1 MAGGSKRS
9 REPGTAAGCPPSPR
23 LLAGGTKVRL
33 RILLNARETGDESL
47 NGFHRRVL
55 AQAES
60 LHRFDQMF
68 LYLRGRTE
76 GRHPVPNPSL
86 GLIVATLVR
95 IDAGHSTGDSIAAR
109 CPLGERK
116 AVAEGVLGPFKTP
129 VLGRGVG
136 WPSRHR
142 GIRLLDNSLIA
153 KQANA
158 SDRVEMG
165 PHSICG

>member
-1 MAGGSKRS
+1 MARGSKRS
-9 REPGTAAGCPPSPR
+9 RKPGTAAGGPFAAP
-23 LLAGGTKVRL
+23 LLAGRTKVRL

-60 LHRFDQMF
+60 LHCFHHMF

-95 IDAGHSTGDSIAAR
+95 IDAGHSAGHSTGGCR
-109 CPLGERK
+109 TFNWG
-116 AVAEGVLGPFKTP
+116 
-129 VLGRGVG
+129 
-136 WPSRHR
+136 
-142 GIRLLDNSLIA
+142 
-153 KQANA
+153 
-158 SDRVEMG
+158 
-165 PHSICG
+165 